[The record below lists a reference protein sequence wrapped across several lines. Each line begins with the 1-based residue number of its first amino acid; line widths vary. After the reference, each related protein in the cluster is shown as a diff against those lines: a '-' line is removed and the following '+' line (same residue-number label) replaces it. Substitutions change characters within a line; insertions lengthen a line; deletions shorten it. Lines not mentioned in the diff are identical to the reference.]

1 MEQVKDKQFL
11 LDYIK
16 TEFLNNT
23 EIKDFNE
30 DTPLVSSRIMDSI
43 STIQLVDFIEKEFG
57 IEFSHHEVDQ
67 ENLDSVNLMW
77 EFIKTKKQ

>member
-1 MEQVKDKQFL
+1 MEQVKDKKFL

-16 TEFLNNT
+16 TEFLTNT

-57 IEFSHHEVDQ
+57 IEFFHHEVDQ
-67 ENLDSVNLMW
+67 DNLDSVNLIW
-77 EFIKTKKQ
+77 EFIKTKQQ

>member
-16 TEFLNNT
+16 TEFLSNT

-30 DTPLVSSRIMDSI
+30 ETPLVSSRIMDSI
-43 STIQLVDFIEKEFG
+43 STIQLVDFIEKEFE

-77 EFIKTKKQ
+77 EFIKSKKQ

>member
-16 TEFLNNT
+16 TEFLSNT
-23 EIKDFNE
+23 EIEGFNE

-43 STIQLVDFIEKEFG
+43 STIQLVDFIEKEFEV
-57 IEFSHHEVDQ
+57 EFFHHEVDQ

-77 EFIKTKKQ
+77 EFIKSKK

>member
-1 MEQVKDKQFL
+1 MEQVKDKYFL

-16 TEFLNNT
+16 TEFLSNT

-43 STIQLVDFIEKEFG
+43 STIQLVDFIEKEFE
-57 IEFSHHEVDQ
+57 IEFFHHEVDQ

-77 EFIKTKKQ
+77 EFIKSKKQ

>member
-16 TEFLNNT
+16 TEFLSNT
-23 EIKDFNE
+23 EIEDFNE

-43 STIQLVDFIEKEFG
+43 STIQLVDFIEKEFN
-57 IEFSHHEVDQ
+57 IEFLHHEVDQ
-67 ENLDSVNLMW
+67 ENLDSVNLIW
-77 EFIKTKKQ
+77 EFIKTKQQ